1 MSFAMSSWLDLIRMI
16 MPREHR
22 WMEVVEVNRDV
33 STYNSFSDAFAL
45 TTVFALAVLGRGD
58 KDDLGF

>member
-1 MSFAMSSWLDLIRMI
+1 MSSWLDLIRMI

-22 WMEVVEVNRDV
+22 WMEVVEVTGMFLR
-33 STYNSFSDAFAL
+33 TILFSDAFAL
-45 TTVFALAVLGRGD
+45 TTVFALAVLGCGD